1 MGALQR
7 RRERSP
13 EAQQSPGQWRHGPRE
28 GARRLCSGDNR
39 TTTTSTTTTY
49 TMSVASISA
58 LALILLATQPAPPV
72 SAQVRPPVN
81 LRFKVLSGS
90 SVRVLWRS
98 PRGSLLGY
106 RLHVLPTNGE
116 AVREISLPRDATY
129 AVIEDLVPRTKYVVT
144 MVAYDASGE
153 SPPVTGEITLEMMRP
168 GGARGGTET
177 GASPEE
183 MSVSQ
188 GCAPSTEAEFVLLL
202 EATRGLDEA
211 DSRLVLSFASALA
224 GAFPLGAATR
234 VALVLYGAAARTR
247 VALGAETRHARLA
260 NLILG
265 QPLQQEGPPNA
276 GEALRHSLDTLLGP
290 TSPARPTAARLL
302 VLLARSASH
311 DDDVAGAAAALH
323 EAGVDAFAVGL
334 PGAVASQ
341 LRLVASQPE
350 HLLIVA
356 GTAELPH
363 ALPRLV
369 ALLCASAEA
378 QMALLRQGDVE
389 PPIQVHVSEVTSR
402 SLRIR
407 WALPA
412 GPVSGFRAVCVA
424 AGGPGS
430 NGVPAGG
437 LPPVAGGGIQEQTL
451 GARDTTAVFRGL
463 RSDTEYR
470 VSVYSLQGRALSAPE
485 TRTTRTKSTKVTV
498 ECTSY
503 VEVRADVVFLVD
515 GSYSIG
521 LDNFA
526 KVRSFL
532 DVLAKTFDVSP
543 TKVRLGL
550 VQYSREPVL
559 EFALDKHTTREA
571 ILEALKNFPY
581 RGGSTNTGRAMTYV
595 RQRVF
600 VQAAGARPDVPQ
612 VMILIT
618 DGKSSDEFR
627 EPAKQ
632 LRDSNVEIFAV
643 GVKDAVQ
650 AELEAIATPP
660 GDTHVFTVEDFDA
673 FERIAAELSQS
684 ICLRIE
690 QEIEERRRRSLL
702 PPQNLSTSDV
712 TPRGFVVSWH
722 AARDDARSFRVEYS
736 ALTSDPA
743 ATPAAPG
750 SVTIAGNDSSARLVG
765 LAPDTTY
772 RVRVFALYA
781 EGESQPLTGEETT
794 LEVLGAARDL
804 AVSDETQSS
813 LRVSWAPAPGRVQ
826 RYRLRY
832 HAAGS
837 STGPGPGE
845 TVVPAAQTSALL
857 SGLTAD
863 TRYELSV
870 VAIYASG
877 DGPELQGPGKTLEV
891 TGTPRE
897 LLLSDVKTRS
907 MLATWTA
914 APGRVL
920 HYRVLAQPPGG
931 PAGEPA
937 PKELKVSGDTTRA
950 LLSELL
956 PDTAYSVAVT
966 PVYRSGSGEAARA
979 QETTKEE
986 LGPPHGLRTNASE
999 TGVAVRWQAAPGRVT
1014 SYRVSYRSLLSEADA
1029 GERLLDGGARSTQ
1042 LTGLQPDTTYE
1053 LSVSGVYAS
1062 GEGPSVT
1069 GKDTT
1074 LVPDG
1079 GRVRVSER
1087 NTTAFRATWAPAPG
1101 PPQSYRLTYRPVE
1114 PPGDGGGDAPR
1125 GRSVVMRVPGNA
1137 TSVPLRRLKPGTRYK
1152 LAATPVYGGWEGRAR
1167 HGEGATVDPTKL
1179 RPPRNLTTSD
1189 ATSSSF
1195 RVSWRPA
1202 PGEVTAYRVAFHP
1215 AGERVSLREL
1225 LVSPEDSSAVL
1236 QELRSGTPYK
1246 VSVFAMYEDGPSEPL
1261 LGSEV
1266 TTPDLPPANIELY
1279 ECASSAVADIV
1290 ILVDGSWSIGRLNFR
1305 LVRQFIEQLVNS
1317 FDIGDKIRVG
1327 LAQYSGDPR
1336 TEWNLNSFSTKDT
1349 TLEAVRNL
1357 PYKGGNTLTGLALT
1371 YIRENSFTPD
1381 AGARE
1386 GVNKIGILITDGKS
1400 QDEVFGPAD
1409 SLRANG
1415 VELFAIGV
1423 KNADENELKQ
1433 IATDPDDTHVYNVA
1447 DFSAMATIVGSLS
1460 KTVCRSVDFPGGA
1473 DPPPGAPLDLVTSE
1487 VTTRSFR
1494 VTWTPSPDPV
1504 DQYRVVYYPLG
1515 SGGSPLE
1522 DEVEGTLSTVVL
1534 RKLQP
1539 STRYEVSVFAVNSV
1553 GASEPL
1559 RGHDTTLPLEGPR
1572 NARTY
1577 DVTTNSMRVRWDV
1590 VADATGYRLVFAPV
1604 DAGSDPNQEREL
1616 TVGATAKNTLLDRLT
1631 PKTTYRI
1638 ALYALYGEE
1647 ESQAIPLQDTT
1658 LPLAG
1663 PRNARTHDVTT
1674 HSMRVRWDAA
1684 GDASG
1689 YRLVFSPVD
1698 AGSDTS
1704 QEREVTVGASI
1715 KDTLLDRLTPNTEYR
1730 IALYALYADQGSEP
1744 IPLQDTTLPLR
1755 GVRNLNFADVTH
1767 SSFRVSWE
1775 PAEGSVLKYRVRY
1788 SHDNGAE
1795 PGEVEVEGS
1804 VTSSEL
1810 TGLNSQT
1817 RYRVTVTAVYADG
1830 ESPPLAGSET
1840 TLKVPPPRLLR
1851 FSEVTETTF
1860 RVTWVHGGKDV
1871 QLYRLAWRPVAGGAT
1886 EEVILNG
1893 DENSKVL
1900 QNLQRGTL
1908 YEVSVT
1914 AIYPDESESSPLTG
1928 REQTLDVTT
1937 TTPTTT
1943 TTAAPRG
1950 APRGLVTSDE
1960 TSSSFLVRWEHAVGA
1975 VLQYRIVYEPVGGTR
1990 SPEAVLVGGRR
2001 NNVILQNLLPDT
2013 PYRVTVTSLYQAGE
2027 GGNLDG
2033 TARTLPLVAPRNL
2046 RISEEWYTRFRVSWE
2061 PVRGPLL
2068 GYRVTYSPAAGGP
2081 AQDVFVGD
2089 VTSTMLQGLSPGTEY
2104 GVKVQALYPG
2114 GTSEPLQGPGRTLP
2128 LMVSELRAFRVE
2140 VNSLCM
2146 RWKPVRDAAS
2156 YRLSWEPL
2164 AGGPKR
2170 EAVFPGSQI
2179 EHCIPELQADSPYR
2193 VSITALVGQAEGPA
2207 TSATERTM
2215 PVPTTTP
2222 TTTTTTPPPTIPPA
2236 RDVCKGA
2243 KADIVFLVDG
2253 SWSIG
2258 DDNFHK
2264 VIRFLYSTA
2273 GALDKIGPDGA
2284 QVAIAQFSDDART
2297 EFLLSMHRDKESL
2310 LHTIENMR
2318 YKGGNTKTG
2327 RALTHVR
2334 DHLFVETGGMRRNV
2348 PKVLV
2353 VLTDGRSQDE
2363 TPLIAREI
2371 QLSGVSIFGIG
2382 IADADYTELVSIASQ
2397 PTERH
2402 LFFVDDFNAFQ
2413 KIEDELIAFI
2423 CETASATC
2431 PLAFLNGHTVSGF
2444 NMMESFGLL
2453 DKTYSMLSGVAMVP
2467 GTFNSFGSFKIQPE
2481 AQLRQLTSDVHP
2493 DGLRPDFT
2501 ISFLFRV
2508 LPETG
2513 PEPFA
2518 LWQVLSTSGSQQVAI
2533 ILDVGK
2539 KVLAYVYHDEQGQRQ
2554 VVTFDGPEVQRIF
2567 YGSFH
2572 KVHVVV
2578 TRESVKVHLDC
2589 ALVAERSS
2597 SPPGNVTTEGHAEI
2611 GRLLQSR
2618 GPRART
2624 AAFQLQMF
2632 EIVCS
2637 MGWTSRDKCCELP
2650 ATRDEAKCPALPHAC
2665 KCSLDS
2671 VGPPG
2676 PPGPAGG
2683 PGIRGARGTQGD
2695 LGSKGAD
2702 GFRGELGPIGQQG
2715 APGPQGPPGMSIQGD
2730 PGRQGEKGEKGEP
2743 GPPGPQGPQGLQG
2756 PTGRD
2761 GPAGQ
2766 RGLPGKTGEQGPRG
2780 PPGPMGQPGSPGPQ
2794 GDVGAPGTRGNRGL
2808 QGLLG
2813 SRGEKGDKGDPM
2825 SQNMIRSVARQVC
2838 EQLISSQMHRYTN
2851 LIQQAP
2857 NNNYPAREVRGP
2869 PGPPGNSGSQ
2879 GPPGEP
2885 GSQGRPGFPGEPGMG
2900 GSPGERGLPGDKG
2913 ERGSPGISQ
2922 QGPPG
2927 PPGLPGPPGDSRT
2940 GSPGSRGLHGATGP
2954 AGSPGSPGP
2963 AGAPGPQGYCD
2974 SSQCN
2979 LVYNID
2985 GYSGPEQ

>member
-1 MGALQR
+1 MEQPRGAGTPQARALATVHGDCRRDPPRALAVSVNARPR
-7 RRERSP
+7 RRRNALAPVSRLRVAPFSLPTPIARSP
-13 EAQQSPGQWRHGPRE
+13 QTRAESPGAQQSPEQRRHGPRE
-28 GARRLCSGDNR
+28 GARRLCSDDNR
-39 TTTTSTTTTY
+39 TTTSSS

-98 PRGSLLGY
+98 PRGAILGY
-106 RLHVLPTNGE
+106 RLHVLPTNDE
-116 AVREISLPRDATY
+116 AVREISLSRDATY

-153 SPPVTGEITLEMMRP
+153 SPPVTGEITREAP
-168 GGARGGTET
+168 GGVAPGGV
-177 GASPEE
+177 GPGGVAPA
-183 MSVSQ
+183 
-188 GCAPSTEAEFVLLL
+188 GCAPSTEAELVLLL
-202 EATRGLDEA
+202 EATRGLEEA

-224 GAFPLGAATR
+224 GAFPVGAATR

-276 GEALRHSLDTLLGP
+276 GEALRHSVDTLLGP
-290 TSPARPTAARLL
+290 ASPARPTAARLL

-311 DDDVAGAAAALH
+311 DDVASAAAALH

-350 HLLIVA
+350 HLMIVA
-356 GTAELPH
+356 GAAELPH

-412 GPVSGFRAVCVA
+412 GPVSGFRAVCA
-424 AGGPGS
+424 PAGGPGS

-437 LPPVAGGGIQEQTL
+437 PPPVAGGGIQEQTL
-451 GARDTTAVFRGL
+451 GGRDTTAVFRGL

-632 LRDSNVEIFAV
+632 LRDSSVEIFAV

-712 TPRGFVVSWH
+712 TPHGFVVSWH
-722 AARDDARSFRVEYS
+722 AAREDARSFRVEYS

-743 ATPAAPG
+743 TTPAAPG
-750 SVTIAGNDSSARLVG
+750 SVTVAGNDSSARLVG

-772 RVRVFALYA
+772 SVRVFALYA
-781 EGESQPLTGEETT
+781 EGESLPLTGEETT

-877 DGPELQGPGKTLEV
+877 DGPELEGPGKTLEV

-920 HYRVLAQPPGG
+920 HYRVLARPPGS
-931 PAGEPA
+931 PARDPA
-937 PKELKVSGDTTRA
+937 PKELKVSGDATRA

-979 QETTKEE
+979 QETTKE
-986 LGPPHGLRTNASE
+986 GPHRHAPSPLPHPRHPPPPPL
-999 TGVAVRWQAAPGRVT
+999 VAV
-1014 SYRVSYRSLLSEADA
+1014 
-1029 GERLLDGGARSTQ
+1029 
-1042 LTGLQPDTTYE
+1042 
-1053 LSVSGVYAS
+1053 
-1062 GEGPSVT
+1062 
-1069 GKDTT
+1069 
-1074 LVPDG
+1074 
-1079 GRVRVSER
+1079 
-1087 NTTAFRATWAPAPG
+1087 
-1101 PPQSYRLTYRPVE
+1101 
-1114 PPGDGGGDAPR
+1114 
-1125 GRSVVMRVPGNA
+1125 
-1137 TSVPLRRLKPGTRYK
+1137 
-1152 LAATPVYGGWEGRAR
+1152 
-1167 HGEGATVDPTKL
+1167 
-1179 RPPRNLTTSD
+1179 
-1189 ATSSSF
+1189 
-1195 RVSWRPA
+1195 
-1202 PGEVTAYRVAFHP
+1202 
-1215 AGERVSLREL
+1215 
-1225 LVSPEDSSAVL
+1225 
-1236 QELRSGTPYK
+1236 
-1246 VSVFAMYEDGPSEPL
+1246 
-1261 LGSEV
+1261 
-1266 TTPDLPPANIELY
+1266 Y

-1604 DAGSDPNQEREL
+1604 DAGSDPNQERE
-1616 TVGATAKNTLLDRLT
+1616 
-1631 PKTTYRI
+1631 
-1638 ALYALYGEE
+1638 
-1647 ESQAIPLQDTT
+1647 
-1658 LPLAG
+1658 
-1663 PRNARTHDVTT
+1663 
-1674 HSMRVRWDAA
+1674 
-1684 GDASG
+1684 
-1689 YRLVFSPVD
+1689 
-1698 AGSDTS
+1698 
-1704 QEREVTVGASI
+1704 VTVGASI

-1755 GVRNLNFADVTH
+1755 GVRNINFADVTH
-1767 SSFRVSWE
+1767 SSFRVSWD
-1775 PAEGSVLKYRVRY
+1775 PAEGRVLKYRVRY
-1788 SHDNGAE
+1788 SHDDGAE
-1795 PGEVEVEGS
+1795 PSEVEVEGS
-1804 VTSSEL
+1804 VTSREL

-1871 QLYRLAWRPVAGGAT
+1871 QLYRLAWRPVAGGAM

-1900 QNLQRGTL
+1900 ENLQRGTL

-1950 APRGLVTSDE
+1950 APRGLVTSEE

-1975 VLQYRIVYEPVGGTR
+1975 VLQYRVVYEPVGGTR

-2068 GYRVTYSPAAGGP
+2068 GYRVTYSPAAAGGP

-2089 VTSTMLQGLSPGTEY
+2089 VTSTVLQGLSPGTEY

-2114 GTSEPLQGPGRTLP
+2114 GSSEPLQGPGRTLP

-2164 AGGPKR
+2164 TGGPKR

-2236 RDVCKGA
+2236 RDVCKAA

-2264 VIRFLYSTA
+2264 VIRFLYGTA

-2297 EFLLSMHRDKESL
+2297 EFLLNSHRDKESL

-2363 TPLIAREI
+2363 TPIIAREI

-2423 CETASATC
+2423 CETASAKC
-2431 PLAFLNGHTVSGF
+2431 NSAVVSAVRCAGF

-2900 GSPGERGLPGDKG
+2900 GSSGERGLPGDKG

-2985 GYSGPEQ
+2985 ARMAPHSSSLEIVCPGCGALPWNSFQNSHSDDSSESRNGE

>member
-1 MGALQR
+1 
-7 RRERSP
+7 
-13 EAQQSPGQWRHGPRE
+13 
-28 GARRLCSGDNR
+28 LCSDDNR
-39 TTTTSTTTTY
+39 TTTSSS

-98 PRGSLLGY
+98 PRGAILGY
-106 RLHVLPTNGE
+106 RLHVLPTNDE
-116 AVREISLPRDATY
+116 AVREISLSRDATY

-153 SPPVTGEITLEMMRP
+153 SPPVTGEITREVK
-168 GGARGGTET
+168 GGGVPQHRCVPLLLYAR
-177 GASPEE
+177 
-183 MSVSQ
+183 
-188 GCAPSTEAEFVLLL
+188 GCAPSTEAELVLLL
-202 EATRGLDEA
+202 EATRGLEEA

-224 GAFPLGAATR
+224 GAFPVGAATR

-290 TSPARPTAARLL
+290 ASPARPTAARLL

-311 DDDVAGAAAALH
+311 DDVASAAAALH

-350 HLLIVA
+350 HLMIVA
-356 GTAELPH
+356 GAAELPH

-412 GPVSGFRAVCVA
+412 GPVSGFRAVCA
-424 AGGPGS
+424 PAGGPGS

-437 LPPVAGGGIQEQTL
+437 PPPVAGGGIQEQTL
-451 GARDTTAVFRGL
+451 GGRDTTAVFRGL

-498 ECTSY
+498 GE
-503 VEVRADVVFLVD
+503 
-515 GSYSIG
+515 
-521 LDNFA
+521 
-526 KVRSFL
+526 
-532 DVLAKTFDVSP
+532 
-543 TKVRLGL
+543 
-550 VQYSREPVL
+550 
-559 EFALDKHTTREA
+559 
-571 ILEALKNFPY
+571 
-581 RGGSTNTGRAMTYV
+581 
-595 RQRVF
+595 
-600 VQAAGARPDVPQ
+600 
-612 VMILIT
+612 
-618 DGKSSDEFR
+618 
-627 EPAKQ
+627 
-632 LRDSNVEIFAV
+632 
-643 GVKDAVQ
+643 
-650 AELEAIATPP
+650 ATP
-660 GDTHVFTVEDFDA
+660 
-673 FERIAAELSQS
+673 S
-684 ICLRIE
+684 
-690 QEIEERRRRSLL
+690 RSLAAS
-702 PPQNLSTSDV
+702 PPPTS
-712 TPRGFVVSWH
+712 P
-722 AARDDARSFRVEYS
+722 
-736 ALTSDPA
+736 P
-743 ATPAAPG
+743 P
-750 SVTIAGNDSSARLVG
+750 
-765 LAPDTTY
+765 
-772 RVRVFALYA
+772 
-781 EGESQPLTGEETT
+781 PL
-794 LEVLGAARDL
+794 
-804 AVSDETQSS
+804 
-813 LRVSWAPAPGRVQ
+813 
-826 RYRLRY
+826 
-832 HAAGS
+832 
-837 STGPGPGE
+837 
-845 TVVPAAQTSALL
+845 
-857 SGLTAD
+857 
-863 TRYELSV
+863 
-870 VAIYASG
+870 
-877 DGPELQGPGKTLEV
+877 
-891 TGTPRE
+891 
-897 LLLSDVKTRS
+897 
-907 MLATWTA
+907 
-914 APGRVL
+914 
-920 HYRVLAQPPGG
+920 
-931 PAGEPA
+931 
-937 PKELKVSGDTTRA
+937 
-950 LLSELL
+950 
-956 PDTAYSVAVT
+956 VAV
-966 PVYRSGSGEAARA
+966 
-979 QETTKEE
+979 
-986 LGPPHGLRTNASE
+986 
-999 TGVAVRWQAAPGRVT
+999 
-1014 SYRVSYRSLLSEADA
+1014 
-1029 GERLLDGGARSTQ
+1029 
-1042 LTGLQPDTTYE
+1042 
-1053 LSVSGVYAS
+1053 
-1062 GEGPSVT
+1062 
-1069 GKDTT
+1069 
-1074 LVPDG
+1074 
-1079 GRVRVSER
+1079 
-1087 NTTAFRATWAPAPG
+1087 
-1101 PPQSYRLTYRPVE
+1101 
-1114 PPGDGGGDAPR
+1114 
-1125 GRSVVMRVPGNA
+1125 
-1137 TSVPLRRLKPGTRYK
+1137 
-1152 LAATPVYGGWEGRAR
+1152 
-1167 HGEGATVDPTKL
+1167 
-1179 RPPRNLTTSD
+1179 
-1189 ATSSSF
+1189 
-1195 RVSWRPA
+1195 
-1202 PGEVTAYRVAFHP
+1202 
-1215 AGERVSLREL
+1215 
-1225 LVSPEDSSAVL
+1225 
-1236 QELRSGTPYK
+1236 
-1246 VSVFAMYEDGPSEPL
+1246 
-1261 LGSEV
+1261 
-1266 TTPDLPPANIELY
+1266 Y

-1604 DAGSDPNQEREL
+1604 DAGSDPNQERE
-1616 TVGATAKNTLLDRLT
+1616 
-1631 PKTTYRI
+1631 
-1638 ALYALYGEE
+1638 
-1647 ESQAIPLQDTT
+1647 
-1658 LPLAG
+1658 
-1663 PRNARTHDVTT
+1663 
-1674 HSMRVRWDAA
+1674 
-1684 GDASG
+1684 
-1689 YRLVFSPVD
+1689 
-1698 AGSDTS
+1698 
-1704 QEREVTVGASI
+1704 VTVGASI

-1755 GVRNLNFADVTH
+1755 GVRNINFADVTH
-1767 SSFRVSWE
+1767 SSFRVSWD
-1775 PAEGSVLKYRVRY
+1775 PAEGRVLKYRVRY
-1788 SHDNGAE
+1788 SHDDGAE
-1795 PGEVEVEGS
+1795 PSEVEVEGS
-1804 VTSSEL
+1804 VTSREL

-1871 QLYRLAWRPVAGGAT
+1871 QLYRLAWRPVAGGAM

-1900 QNLQRGTL
+1900 ENLQRGTL

-1950 APRGLVTSDE
+1950 APRGLVTSEE

-1975 VLQYRIVYEPVGGTR
+1975 VLQYRVVYEPVGGTR

-2068 GYRVTYSPAAGGP
+2068 GYRVTYSPAAAGGP

-2089 VTSTMLQGLSPGTEY
+2089 VTSTVLQGLSPGTEY

-2114 GTSEPLQGPGRTLP
+2114 GSSEPLQGPGRTLP

-2164 AGGPKR
+2164 TGGPKR

-2236 RDVCKGA
+2236 RDVCKAA

-2264 VIRFLYSTA
+2264 VIRFLYGTA

-2297 EFLLSMHRDKESL
+2297 EFLLNSHRDKESL

-2363 TPLIAREI
+2363 TPIIAREI

-2423 CETASATC
+2423 CETASAKC
-2431 PLAFLNGHTVSGF
+2431 NSAVVSAVRCAGF

-2900 GSPGERGLPGDKG
+2900 GSSGERGLPGDKG

-2985 GYSGPEQ
+2985 GG